1 MKKPDWKPQNPWFY
15 GAFPVC
21 RNYTV
26 RALLRQLAFGKWCSD
41 EDDSGVA
48 GTQWFLY
55 HREYLFA
62 FGLRFQGFF
71 SRSNAERAWNG
82 FKSGKWHL
90 KSVISL
96 QNRAFSLLLWN
107 CQAQKFCFL
116 HKKAVQSV
124 QKARCTVDWRSIRDL
139 NSGGATNALSHFE
152 CDPFDLLGNAP
163 YSNPPKSS
171 PEKGEKSRRE
181 QQIFN
186 CRKWCVFDDE
196 SLENQ
201 R

>member
-1 MKKPDWKPQNPWFY
+1 MPDNRKPLIY

-26 RALLRQLAFGKWCSD
+26 RAFLRQFAFGKRCPD

-48 GTQWFLY
+48 GTQRFLY

-82 FKSGKWHL
+82 FKSGKRHL
-90 KSVISL
+90 KKCD
-96 QNRAFSLLLWN
+96 FSPEQGVFSPVMKLSNSKILL
-107 CQAQKFCFL
+107 L
-116 HKKAVQSV
+116 HKKAVQSA

-152 CDPFDLLGNAP
+152 LIF
-163 YSNPPKSS
+163 
-171 PEKGEKSRRE
+171 EKV
-181 QQIFN
+181 I
-186 CRKWCVFDDE
+186 W
-196 SLENQ
+196 
-201 R
+201 